1 HITFSLNGINQK
13 KMQKQSV
20 KFILIIIIGV
30 VMLGIFKNL
39 FGQKDNTELK
49 EVLADNAYL
58 VDVRTPSEFASGS
71 VKGAVNI
78 PLDKISGQLSKFKGK
93 KNIVIFCRSGNR
105 SSQAKSILEKNGFK
119 NVVNSGTWQNVNS
132 LISNN

>member
-1 HITFSLNGINQK
+1 
-13 KMQKQSV
+13 MQKQSV

-49 EVLADNAYL
+49 EIIKEGAFL

-93 KNIVIFCRSGNR
+93 KNIVVFCRSGNR

-119 NVVNSGTWQNVNS
+119 NVVNGGTWQNVNS

>member
-1 HITFSLNGINQK
+1 
-13 KMQKQSV
+13 MQKQSV

-49 EVLADNAYL
+49 EVLTDNAYL

-93 KNIVIFCRSGNR
+93 KNIVVFCRSGNR
-105 SSQAKSILEKNGFK
+105 SSQAKSILEKNGFD
-119 NVVNSGTWQNVNS
+119 NVINGGTWNNVQKVITEN
-132 LISNN
+132 

>member
-1 HITFSLNGINQK
+1 
-13 KMQKQSV
+13 MQKQSV

-39 FGQKDNTELK
+39 FGQKDNTQLK
-49 EVLADNAYL
+49 EVIKEGAFL

-78 PLDKISGQLSKFKGK
+78 PLDKISGQLPKFKNK
-93 KNIVIFCRSGNR
+93 KHIVVFCRSGNR
-105 SSQAKSILEKNGFK
+105 SGQAKSILEKNGFN
-119 NVVNSGTWQNVNS
+119 NVVNGGTWNNVQKVITEN
-132 LISNN
+132 